1 MKIIYLI
8 LIFSGW
14 EWEDLSEDEEDKGCE
29 NGDESF
35 YAESEYTKDTPK
47 QIPKALKNSGGG
59 RLAPTPDDFQVKYA
73 FIHNICTYFIFL
85 NSMPTCSK

>member
-1 MKIIYLI
+1 MMIIYLI
-8 LIFSGW
+8 LIFLGW

-59 RLAPTPDDFQVKYA
+59 RLAPTPDDFQVHTLHSHSGPENLKMSKQKY
-73 FIHNICTYFIFL
+73 
-85 NSMPTCSK
+85 S

>member
-1 MKIIYLI
+1 MMMMIYLI
-8 LIFSGW
+8 IFSGW

-59 RLAPTPDDFQVKYA
+59 RLAPTPDDFQVKY
-73 FIHNICTYFIFL
+73 TYTTYILYF
-85 NSMPTCSK
+85 SKFYANM

>member
-8 LIFSGW
+8 LIFLGW

-59 RLAPTPDDFQVKYA
+59 RLAPTPDDFQVKY
-73 FIHNICTYFIFL
+73 TYVLCF
-85 NSMPTCSK
+85 SKFYANM

>member
-1 MKIIYLI
+1 MIY

-59 RLAPTPDDFQVKYA
+59 RLAPTPDDFQVNMYIYSVIKIGVLSFEEEKIA
-73 FIHNICTYFIFL
+73 SF
-85 NSMPTCSK
+85 